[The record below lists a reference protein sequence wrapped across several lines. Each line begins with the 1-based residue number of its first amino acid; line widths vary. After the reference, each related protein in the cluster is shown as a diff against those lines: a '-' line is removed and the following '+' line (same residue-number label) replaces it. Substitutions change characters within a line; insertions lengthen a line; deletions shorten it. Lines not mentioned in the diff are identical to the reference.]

1 MDFNALIAT
10 FSSFVPSTSFVAQTI
25 VSAFI
30 SAMFSSHSSKKSA
43 IYEAKA
49 DFLNRLIYDL
59 LQDNALTATE
69 YLKCKN
75 LSDIARLADEARAR
89 NTKRALDENTSD
101 GKKATY
107 DFDWFWRFF
116 ERAGYANDEDM
127 KRLWASVLNEEIDHS
142 GQFSYKAI
150 ETLFHMSKH
159 EAELFGDMSQYSFVT
174 QFGECILPSSDELY
188 DNYDVTSPCV
198 VDGESDLHAVLA
210 AAYGITNEKVML
222 LDEYG
227 LLSSML
233 TTSSFSITHDPIC
246 ITNDCYA
253 IEIRLKE
260 TCPLTSLEFNIC
272 GHRFSS
278 VARQLF
284 SVIENEP
291 SLECLLDYARLIE
304 HRHSEFDVKV
314 FTIVSI
320 GNEGLA
326 IEDSVDWLHDPSCAN
341 KTKLHFLKDEDFSL
355 A

>member
-1 MDFNALIAT
+1 MDFNALITT
-10 FSSFVPSTSFVAQTI
+10 FSSLVPSSSFVAQTI

-30 SAMFSSHSSKKSA
+30 SAMFSSRSNKKNA
-43 IYEAKA
+43 IYEAKT

-59 LQDNALTATE
+59 LQENALTATE

-89 NTKRALDENTSD
+89 STNKTSNENTDDSR
-101 GKKATY
+101 KATY

-127 KRLWASVLNEEIDHS
+127 KKLWASVLNEEIDHS

-150 ETLFHMSKH
+150 ETLFHMSKN
-159 EAELFGDMSQYSFVT
+159 EAKLFEDMSQYSFVT
-174 QFGECILPSSDELY
+174 QFGECILPGSDELY

-198 VDGESDLHAVLA
+198 VNGESDIHAILA

-233 TTSSFSITHDPIC
+233 TTSSFSITHTPIC
-246 ITNDCYA
+246 ITNDHYA
-253 IEIRLKE
+253 IEIRLRD
-260 TCPLTSLEFNIC
+260 TCPLDSLEFDIC

-284 SVIENEP
+284 SVIDNAP
-291 SLECLLDYARLIE
+291 SFECILDYARLIE
-304 HRHSEFDVKV
+304 RRYSEMDVKV
-314 FTIVSI
+314 FTIVKI
-320 GNEGLA
+320 DNEDLA
-326 IEDSVDWLHDPSCAN
+326 VEDSIDWLHDPSCVN
-341 KTKLHFLKDEDFSL
+341 KTRLHFLDNEEFSL